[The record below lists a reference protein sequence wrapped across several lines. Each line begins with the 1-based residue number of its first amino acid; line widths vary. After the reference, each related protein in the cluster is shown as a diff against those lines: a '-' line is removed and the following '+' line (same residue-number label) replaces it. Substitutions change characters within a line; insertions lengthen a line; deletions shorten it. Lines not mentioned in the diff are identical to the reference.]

1 MYFPTT
7 GQKTTRRKS
16 HRSGRKGSSGLFGG
30 KILTHA
36 QIQAL
41 NARIKAHESAEFE
54 DFEEDF
60 DRTLN
65 QLEL

>member
-7 GQKTTRRKS
+7 GQRRTRRKS
-16 HRSGRKGSSGLFGG
+16 QRAGKSGKGLFGG
-30 KILTHA
+30 KILTHT

-54 DFEEDF
+54 DFEENF
-60 DRTLN
+60 DAKLN
-65 QLEL
+65 EI